1 MRAPANGHTPSPCSL
16 VTFGGHKA
24 YGCFVTIRLSARI
37 AGLAIVAAE
46 ATAVA
51 TRAHESSTL
60 VFGIVLVALQ
70 IVAVGWATSRRSA
83 PVLRM
88 VAPALL
94 TAVTAAAVWT
104 ALALAVPMI
113 ATGNTVA
120 LVAILAAGLV
130 AAASSRRSAGQRLLP
145 LVLIASAGT
154 ALLISLVI
162 SRVLPA
168 VPGFISTTHPPIYPM
183 VTRLVDPVGELGIFV
198 LLTVAIGVDLMRARI
213 RMRRAAARAQ
223 RLGDA
228 AGPNEMVV
236 ERVV

>member
-1 MRAPANGHTPSPCSL
+1 
-16 VTFGGHKA
+16 VTFGGHRA
-24 YGCFVTIRLSARI
+24 YGCPVTIRLSARI

-51 TRAHESSTL
+51 TRAHESSAL
-60 VFGIVLVALQ
+60 VLGVVFVALQ
-70 IVAVGWATSRRSA
+70 IVAVGWATDRRSTV
-83 PVLRM
+83 VLRM

-94 TAVTAAAVWT
+94 TAVTMAAVWT
-104 ALALAVPMI
+104 ALALAVPVI
-113 ATGNTVA
+113 ATGNTAA

-130 AAASSRRSAGQRLLP
+130 VAASSRRSAGQRLLP

-154 ALLISLVI
+154 ALLIFMVI
-162 SRVLPA
+162 SGVLPA

-198 LLTVAIGVDLMRARI
+198 VLALAIGVDLVRARI
-213 RMRRAAARAQ
+213 RMRRAAAREQ
-223 RLGDA
+223 RVDYV

-236 ERVV
+236 ERAV